1 MATLKTHEVPPS
13 FDGKLV
19 LSLLFCLL
27 AAGCLGHRDPRLQP
41 DDLATRGQSHGHGGS
56 NEAFL
61 PQLRVPA
68 PDAAFLAVPSPPA
81 SAHRA
86 VLHSGPR
93 GAPRLLQ
100 YPHDA
105 AERTGT
111 GSRSTAVPS
120 LPMFSSFVSRIQH
133 PHDFIST
140 SMIKFASCHD
150 AHPFK
155 SKNSNVHADICEVK
169 PLFSPQGF
177 KGHWGTRGL
186 FGYRE

>member
-1 MATLKTHEVPPS
+1 M
-13 FDGKLV
+13 

-41 DDLATRGQSHGHGGS
+41 DDLATGGQSHGHGGS

-68 PDAAFLAVPSPPA
+68 PDALLPVS
-81 SAHRA
+81 SAPTSTHRA
-86 VLHSGPR
+86 VLHSRPW

-111 GSRSTAVPS
+111 GADRQHLLDSPRFPFGVFFPT
-120 LPMFSSFVSRIQH
+120 RI
-133 PHDFIST
+133 
-140 SMIKFASCHD
+140 
-150 AHPFK
+150 
-155 SKNSNVHADICEVK
+155 
-169 PLFSPQGF
+169 
-177 KGHWGTRGL
+177 
-186 FGYRE
+186 